1 MTSPQAE
8 KRAGLGEN
16 KSASTVLIITQVYV
30 PDPASV
36 GQHIA
41 DVAREMA
48 LRGWRVVVYTSARG
62 YDDPSVQYP
71 GREWLDGVDVRRL
84 PLSSFGKRSI
94 PVRLLAQACF
104 MVQAIALGLFARR
117 LGLVLVSTS
126 PPFAGIGGALINFI
140 RQVPFLW
147 WVMDLNPDQ
156 MVAAGKLRPTSVFV
170 RVFDWMNR
178 VTLRRAARVVAL
190 DSFMAERLN
199 RKVDVSEKTDV
210 MPPWPHTDPPAAETA
225 RDCRIADA
233 GQEYR
238 RQHGCDFI
246 AAMPPNLYG
255 PGDNFDVES
264 GHVLPALIRRI
275 HAAKVEGAKEVVI
288 WGSGTP
294 LREFMY
300 VEDVADALV
309 FLLRTY
315 SGEAHVNVG
324 GGEEISIRGL
334 AERIAGIVGYR
345 GGFRHDTR
353 MPDGTPRK
361 LLDGTRLAAL
371 GWAARTPLDE
381 GIRRTYDWFQSA
393 EAGVIR
399 GA

>member
-1 MTSPQAE
+1 MFDL
-8 KRAGLGEN
+8 AGRRIWVAGHRGM
-16 KSASTVLIITQVYV
+16 
-30 PDPASV
+30 V
-36 GQHIA
+36 GA
-41 DVAREMA
+41 A
-48 LRGWRVVVYTSARG
+48 L
-62 YDDPSVQYP
+62 
-71 GREWLDGVDVRRL
+71 VRRL
-84 PLSSFGKRSI
+84 RAEPGTTILTVGRDAVDLRRQAAVEGWI
-94 PVRLLAQACF
+94 DANRPDAIILAAAVVGGIRANDTRPAAF
-104 MVQAIALGLFARR
+104 LHDNLAIATNIIHAAWTGGVSKLLFLGSSCIYPRDAPQPMTEDALLTAP
-117 LGLVLVSTS
+117 LEPTNQWYALAKIAGLKMCQ
-126 PPFAGIGGALINFI
+126 A
-140 RQVPFLW
+140 
-147 WVMDLNPDQ
+147 
-156 MVAAGKLRPTSVFV
+156 
-170 RVFDWMNR
+170 
-178 VTLRRAARVVAL
+178 
-190 DSFMAERLN
+190 
-199 RKVDVSEKTDV
+199 
-210 MPPWPHTDPPAAETA
+210 
-225 RDCRIADA
+225 
-233 GQEYR
+233 YR
-238 RQHGCDFI
+238 RQYGCDFI